1 MQLRHTR
8 GGVRDRKIPPCR
20 THNKRQPGECY
31 LKIFVAGAS
40 GAIGQP
46 LIAEL
51 VRRGHEVT
59 GMTRSEAGA
68 RNLADMGA
76 AVARVSAFD
85 AAAVEQALRDARAEV
100 VIDELTSLPK
110 DPSEMAAA
118 APGDRKLRI
127 EGGGNLHRA
136 AMACG
141 VRRYIQQASGFFLE
155 PGSGLADESAGLA
168 VNASPRVAANA
179 RAYAEL
185 EARVLNAG
193 EMEGVALRYGF
204 FYGPGT
210 WYHPDGASADQVRR
224 QEVPVIGDGGGVW
237 SWIQIEDAAVA
248 TADVLTAP
256 PGVYNVVDDDPS
268 PVAVW
273 LPAFARFVGAP
284 PPPRITEEQ
293 ARASAGEDIVY
304 YGTKLRGAS
313 NQKAKKTF
321 GFEPRRLEWLGR

>member
-1 MQLRHTR
+1 MR
-8 GGVRDRKIPPCR
+8 
-20 THNKRQPGECY
+20 
-31 LKIFVAGAS
+31 IFVAGAS

-51 VRRGHEVT
+51 VRRGHEVR

-118 APGDRKLRI
+118 APGDRRLRI

-136 AMACG
+136 ARANG
-141 VRRYIQQASGFFLE
+141 IRRYIQQASAFFLE
-155 PGSGLADESAGLA
+155 PGSGLADETAGLA
-168 VNASPRVAANA
+168 IGASPRVAANA
-179 RAYAEL
+179 RTYAEL

-193 EMEGVALRYGF
+193 DMEGVALRYGF

-210 WYHPDGASADQVRR
+210 WYHPEGAAADQVRR
-224 QEVPVIGDGGGVW
+224 QEVPVIGDGGSIW
-237 SWIQIEDAAVA
+237 SWIHIEDAAIA
-248 TADVLTAP
+248 TVEALTAP
-256 PGVYNVVDDDPS
+256 PGVYHVVDDDPS
-268 PVAVW
+268 PVAAW

-284 PPPRITEEQ
+284 APPRVTVEE
-293 ARASAGEDIVY
+293 ALAAAGEDAVY

-313 NQKAKKTF
+313 NEKAKRTF
-321 GFEPRRLEWLGR
+321 GFRPRRLEWLDRFGMVGSF

>member
-1 MQLRHTR
+1 MR
-8 GGVRDRKIPPCR
+8 
-20 THNKRQPGECY
+20 
-31 LKIFVAGAS
+31 IFVAGAS
-40 GAIGQP
+40 GAIGRP
-46 LIAEL
+46 LVAEL

-68 RNLADMGA
+68 RHLADMGA
-76 AVARVSAFD
+76 AVTRVSVFD

-110 DPSEMAAA
+110 DPSEMADA

-141 VRRYIQQASGFFLE
+141 VRRYIQQTSGFFVE

-168 VNASPRVAANA
+168 VNASPSVALSAQT
-179 RAYAEL
+179 YAKL

-210 WYHPDGASADQVRR
+210 WYHPEGASADQARR

-237 SWIQIEDAAVA
+237 SWVQIEDAAIA

-284 PPPRITEEQ
+284 PPPRITEEH
-293 ARASAGEDIVY
+293 ARASAGEDAVY

-321 GFEPRRLEWLGR
+321 GFEPRRLEWLDRSGPGDAGPRPRRR

>member
-1 MQLRHTR
+1 MR
-8 GGVRDRKIPPCR
+8 
-20 THNKRQPGECY
+20 
-31 LKIFVAGAS
+31 IFVAGAS

-46 LIAEL
+46 LVAEL

-59 GMTRSEAGA
+59 GMTHSEAGA
-68 RNLADMGA
+68 RQLADMGA
-76 AVARVSAFD
+76 AVAQVSAFD
-85 AAAVEQALRDARAEV
+85 ATAVEQALRNARAEV

-110 DPSEMAAA
+110 EPSEMAAA

-136 AMACG
+136 AMACR

-155 PGSGLADESAGLA
+155 PGSGLADESAGLV
-168 VNASPRVAANA
+168 VNASPRVALSA

-210 WYHPDGASADQVRR
+210 WYHPEGASADQARR
-224 QEVPVIGDGGGVW
+224 RKVPVIGDGGGVW
-237 SWIQIEDAAVA
+237 SWVQIEDAAIA

-284 PPPRITEEQ
+284 PPPRITDEQ
-293 ARASAGEDIVY
+293 ARASIGEDAVY
-304 YGTKLRGAS
+304 YGTKLRGAT

-321 GFEPRRLEWLGR
+321 GFEPRRLEWLGPVGSR

>member
-1 MQLRHTR
+1 MR
-8 GGVRDRKIPPCR
+8 
-20 THNKRQPGECY
+20 
-31 LKIFVAGAS
+31 IFVAGAS

-59 GMTRSEAGA
+59 GMTHSDAGA
-68 RNLADMGA
+68 RKVAALGA
-76 AVARVSAFD
+76 AAARVNAFD

-118 APGDRKLRI
+118 EPGDRKLKI
-127 EGGGNLHRA
+127 EGGANLHRA
-136 AMACG
+136 ATACG

-168 VNASPRVAANA
+168 VHASPRVAAHA

-185 EARVLNAG
+185 EARVSNAG
-193 EMEGVALRYGF
+193 GMEGVVLRYGF

-248 TADVLTAP
+248 TADALTAP

-268 PVAVW
+268 PVAIW
-273 LPAFARFVGAP
+273 LPAFARFVAAP
-284 PPPRITEEQ
+284 PPPRISEEQ

-321 GFEPRRLEWLGR
+321 GFEPRRLEWLG

>member
-1 MQLRHTR
+1 MR
-8 GGVRDRKIPPCR
+8 
-20 THNKRQPGECY
+20 
-31 LKIFVAGAS
+31 IFVAGAS
-40 GAIGQP
+40 GAIGRP
-46 LIAEL
+46 LVAEL
-51 VRRGHEVT
+51 IRRGHEVT
-59 GMTRSEAGA
+59 GMTRSESGA
-68 RNLADMGA
+68 RDLDALGA

-100 VIDELTSLPK
+100 VIDELTSLPQ

-136 AMACG
+136 ARACG

-168 VNASPRVAANA
+168 VDASPRVAASA

-210 WYHPDGASADQVRR
+210 WYHPDGACADQVRR

-237 SWIQIEDAAVA
+237 SWVQIEDAAVA

-293 ARASAGEDIVY
+293 ARASAGEDAVY

>member
-1 MQLRHTR
+1 MR
-8 GGVRDRKIPPCR
+8 
-20 THNKRQPGECY
+20 
-31 LKIFVAGAS
+31 IFVAGAS
-40 GAIGQP
+40 GAVGQP
-46 LIAEL
+46 LVAEL

-59 GMTRSEAGA
+59 GMTHSEARA
-68 RNLADMGA
+68 RRLADVGA
-76 AVARVSAFD
+76 AVAGVSAFD
-85 AAAVEQALRDARAEV
+85 AAGVEQALRNARAEV

-141 VRRYIQQASGFFLE
+141 VRRYMQQASGFFLE
-155 PGSGLADESAGLA
+155 PGSGLADESAGPA
-168 VNASPRVAANA
+168 VNASPGVALSA
-179 RAYAEL
+179 RTYAEL

-210 WYHPDGASADQVRR
+210 WYHPNGASADQART
-224 QEVPVIGDGGGVW
+224 QDVPVIGDGGGVW
-237 SWIQIEDAAVA
+237 SWVHIEDAAVA
-248 TADVLTAP
+248 TADLLTAP

-293 ARASAGEDIVY
+293 ARASAGEDAVY

-313 NQKAKKTF
+313 NRKARNTF
-321 GFEPRRLEWLGR
+321 GFEPRRLEWLGRSGPGDA

>member
-1 MQLRHTR
+1 MR
-8 GGVRDRKIPPCR
+8 
-20 THNKRQPGECY
+20 
-31 LKIFVAGAS
+31 IFVAGAS

-46 LIAEL
+46 LVAEL

-59 GMTRSEAGA
+59 GMTHSEAGA
-68 RNLADMGA
+68 RHLADMGA

-85 AAAVEQALRDARAEV
+85 AAAVEQTLRYARAEV

-118 APGDRKLRI
+118 ASGDRKLRI

-168 VNASPRVAANA
+168 VNASPRVAMHA
-179 RAYAEL
+179 RTYAEL

-210 WYHPDGASADQVRR
+210 WYHPEGASADQARR
-224 QEVPVIGDGGGVW
+224 QEVPVIGDGGVW
-237 SWIQIEDAAVA
+237 SWVQIEDAAVA

-256 PGVYNVVDDDPS
+256 PGVYNIVD
-268 PVAVW
+268 
-273 LPAFARFVGAP
+273 
-284 PPPRITEEQ
+284 
-293 ARASAGEDIVY
+293 
-304 YGTKLRGAS
+304 
-313 NQKAKKTF
+313 
-321 GFEPRRLEWLGR
+321 

>member
-1 MQLRHTR
+1 M
-8 GGVRDRKIPPCR
+8 G
-20 THNKRQPGECY
+20 
-31 LKIFVAGAS
+31 IFVAGAS

-51 VRRGHEVT
+51 IRRGHEVT
-59 GMTRSEAGA
+59 GMTRSEVGA
-68 RNLADMGA
+68 RNLAEMGA

-118 APGDRKLRI
+118 APGDRKLKI

-136 AMACG
+136 ARACG

-155 PGSGLADESAGLA
+155 PGGGLADESAGLA
-168 VNASPRVAANA
+168 VHASPSVAANA

-224 QEVPVIGDGGGVW
+224 QELSVIGDGGGVW

-273 LPAFARFVGAP
+273 LPAFARSVGAP

-321 GFEPRRLEWLGR
+321 GFEPRRLEWLGPVTSR

>member
-1 MQLRHTR
+1 MR
-8 GGVRDRKIPPCR
+8 
-20 THNKRQPGECY
+20 
-31 LKIFVAGAS
+31 IFVAGAS

-46 LIAEL
+46 LVAEL
-51 VRRGHEVT
+51 IRRGHEVT
-59 GMTRSEAGA
+59 GMTSSEAGA
-68 RNLADMGA
+68 RKLAELGA
-76 AVARVSAFD
+76 DAARADAFD
-85 AAAVEQALRDARAEV
+85 ATAVEQALKNARAEV

-118 APGDRKLRI
+118 AARDRKLKL

-136 AMACG
+136 AIACG

-155 PGSGLADESAGLA
+155 PGDGLADESVGLA
-168 VNASPRVAANA
+168 VSASPRVAANA

-185 EARVLNAG
+185 EARVLAAG
-193 EMEGVALRYGF
+193 RMEGVVLRYGF

-210 WYHPDGASADQVRR
+210 WYHPGGASADQVRR
-224 QEVPVIGDGGGVW
+224 REIPVIGDGGGVW
-237 SWIQIEDAAVA
+237 SWIQIEDAAAA
-248 TADVLTAP
+248 TADVLRAP
-256 PGVYNVVDDDPS
+256 PGVYNLVDDDPS

-284 PPPRITEEQ
+284 PPPRITEQE

-313 NQKAKKTF
+313 NEKAKKTF
-321 GFEPRRLEWLGR
+321 GFEPRGLEWLGRRSPAPGSPGRK